1 MVWAIPGRYSE
12 MVGKIILALLILA
25 AVAVILWDR
34 LRLRHILGVLDGML
48 DQAVRGPF
56 QEVSFD
62 ESRLSALETK
72 LAHYL
77 SASVV
82 SAGKLEEEKEKIK
95 TLIGD
100 LSHQIKTPVANLL
113 LYAQLLGEQPLPEE
127 SRAYTAALESQ
138 AEKLQSLV
146 EDLVKLS
153 RLETGILTLHP
164 CLAQLAPVLED
175 VMEQFSSKAVDK
187 KITLHCASTEETAVF
202 DPKWTEEA
210 LCNLL
215 DNAIKYTPAG
225 GHVAVEIV
233 PYQLFCCVRVRDDGP
248 GIPEEEQAK
257 IFQRFYRA
265 PVAHGVEGVGIGLYL
280 VRQIAQDQGGYVKVD
295 SQVGKGASFSLFLPR
310 GE

>member
-1 MVWAIPGRYSE
+1 

-48 DQAVRGPF
+48 DQAVRGSF
-56 QEVSFD
+56 QEESFD

-72 LAHYL
+72 LVHYL

-225 GHVAVEIV
+225 GRVAVEIV
-233 PYQLFCCVRVRDDGP
+233 PYQLFCCVMVRDDGP

-265 PVAHGVEGVGIGLYL
+265 PGAHGVEGVGIGLYL

>member
-1 MVWAIPGRYSE
+1 
-12 MVGKIILALLILA
+12 MVGKIVLALLIL
-25 AVAVILWDR
+25 VAGGVILWDR
-34 LRLRHILGVLDGML
+34 LRLRRTMGALDAML
-48 DQAVRGPF
+48 ERGIRGEFP
-56 QEVSFD
+56 EESFD

-77 SASVV
+77 SATAVTSE
-82 SAGKLEEEKEKIK
+82 KLAEEKEKIK

-113 LYAQLLGEQPLPEE
+113 LYAQLLGEQTLPEE
-127 SRAYTAALESQ
+127 SRAYTVALESQ

-164 CLAQLAPVLED
+164 RPAPLAPVLED
-175 VMEQFSSKAVDK
+175 AVAQFATKAADK
-187 KITLHCASTEETAVF
+187 EITLGCIPTEERAVF

-215 DNAIKYTPAG
+215 DNAVKYTPAG
-225 GHVAVEIV
+225 GSIVVETEA
-233 PYQLFCCVRVRDDGP
+233 YQLFCCVRVRDSGP
-248 GIPEEEQAK
+248 GVPEEEQAK
-257 IFQRFYRA
+257 IFQRVYRA
-265 PVAHGVEGVGIGLYL
+265 PAAHGVEGVGIGLYL
-280 VRQIAQDQGGYVKVD
+280 VRQIAQGQGGYVKVD
-295 SQVGKGASFSLFLPR
+295 SQVGEGSAFSLFLPR

>member
-1 MVWAIPGRYSE
+1 M
-12 MVGKIILALLILA
+12 LALLIL
-25 AVAVILWDR
+25 VAGGVILWDR
-34 LRLRHILGVLDGML
+34 LRLRRTMGALDAML
-48 DQAVRGPF
+48 ERGIRGEFP
-56 QEVSFD
+56 EESFD

-77 SASVV
+77 SATAVTSE
-82 SAGKLEEEKEKIK
+82 KLAEEKEKIK

-113 LYAQLLGEQPLPEE
+113 LYAQLLGEQTLPEE
-127 SRAYTAALESQ
+127 SRAYTVALESQ

-164 CLAQLAPVLED
+164 RPAPLAPVLED
-175 VMEQFSSKAVDK
+175 AVAQFATKAADK
-187 KITLHCASTEETAVF
+187 EITLGCIPTEERAVF

-215 DNAIKYTPAG
+215 DNAVKYTPAG
-225 GHVAVEIV
+225 GRIVVETEA
-233 PYQLFCCVRVRDDGP
+233 YQLFCCVRVRDSGP
-248 GIPEEEQAK
+248 GVPEEEQAK

-265 PVAHGVEGVGIGLYL
+265 PAAHGVEGVGIGLYL
-280 VRQIAQDQGGYVKVD
+280 VRQIAQGQGGYVKVD
-295 SQVGKGASFSLFLPR
+295 SQVGEGAAFSLFLPR

>member
-1 MVWAIPGRYSE
+1 
-12 MVGKIILALLILA
+12 MVGKIVLALLIL
-25 AVAVILWDR
+25 VAGGVILWDR
-34 LRLRHILGVLDGML
+34 LRLRRTMGAFDAML
-48 DQAVRGPF
+48 ERGIRGEFP
-56 QEVSFD
+56 EESFD

-77 SASVV
+77 SATAVTSE
-82 SAGKLEEEKEKIK
+82 KLAEEKEKIK

-113 LYAQLLGEQPLPEE
+113 LYAQLLGEQTLPEE
-127 SRAYTAALESQ
+127 SRAYTVALESQ

-164 CLAQLAPVLED
+164 RPAPLAPVLED
-175 VMEQFSSKAVDK
+175 AVAQFATKAADK
-187 KITLHCASTEETAVF
+187 EITLGCIPTEERAVF

-215 DNAIKYTPAG
+215 DNAVKYTPAG
-225 GHVAVEIV
+225 GSIVVETEA
-233 PYQLFCCVRVRDDGP
+233 YQLFCCVRVRDSGP
-248 GIPEEEQAK
+248 GVPEEEQAK

-265 PVAHGVEGVGIGLYL
+265 PAAHGVEGVGIGLYL
-280 VRQIAQDQGGYVKVD
+280 VRQIAQGQGGYVKVD
-295 SQVGKGASFSLFLPR
+295 SQVGEGAAFSLFLPR

>member
-1 MVWAIPGRYSE
+1 
-12 MVGKIILALLILA
+12 MVGKIVLALLIL
-25 AVAVILWDR
+25 VAGGVILWDR
-34 LRLRHILGVLDGML
+34 LRLRRTMGALDAML
-48 DQAVRGPF
+48 ERGIRGEFP
-56 QEVSFD
+56 EESFD

-77 SASVV
+77 SATAVTSE
-82 SAGKLEEEKEKIK
+82 KLAEEKEKIK

-113 LYAQLLGEQPLPEE
+113 LYAQLLGEQTLPEE
-127 SRAYTAALESQ
+127 SRAYTVALESQ

-164 CLAQLAPVLED
+164 RPAPLAPVLED
-175 VMEQFSSKAVDK
+175 AVAQFATKAADK
-187 KITLHCASTEETAVF
+187 EITLGCIPTEERAVF

-215 DNAIKYTPAG
+215 DNAVKYTPAG
-225 GHVAVEIV
+225 GSIVVETEA
-233 PYQLFCCVRVRDDGP
+233 YQLFCCVRVRDSGP
-248 GIPEEEQAK
+248 GVPEEEQAK

-265 PVAHGVEGVGIGLYL
+265 PAAHGVEGVGIGLYL
-280 VRQIAQDQGGYVKVD
+280 VGQIAQGQGGYVKVD
-295 SQVGKGASFSLFLPR
+295 SQVGEGSAFSLFLPR

>member
-1 MVWAIPGRYSE
+1 
-12 MVGKIILALLILA
+12 MVGKIVLALLIL
-25 AVAVILWDR
+25 VAGGVILWDR
-34 LRLRHILGVLDGML
+34 LRLRRTMGALDAML
-48 DQAVRGPF
+48 ERGIRGEFP
-56 QEVSFD
+56 EESFD

-77 SASVV
+77 SATAVTSE
-82 SAGKLEEEKEKIK
+82 KLAEEKEKIK

-113 LYAQLLGEQPLPEE
+113 LYAQLLGEQTLPEE
-127 SRAYTAALESQ
+127 SRAYTVALESQ

-164 CLAQLAPVLED
+164 RPAPLAPVLED
-175 VMEQFSSKAVDK
+175 AVAQFATKAADK
-187 KITLHCASTEETAVF
+187 EIILRCIPTGERAVF

-215 DNAIKYTPAG
+215 DNAVKYTPAG
-225 GHVAVEIV
+225 GRIVVETEA
-233 PYQLFCCVRVRDDGP
+233 YQLFCCVRVRDSGP
-248 GIPEEEQAK
+248 GVPEEEQAK

-265 PVAHGVEGVGIGLYL
+265 PAAHGVEGVGIGLYL
-280 VRQIAQDQGGYVKVD
+280 VRQIAQGQGGYVKVD
-295 SQVGKGASFSLFLPR
+295 SQVGEGAAFSLFLPR

>member
-1 MVWAIPGRYSE
+1 
-12 MVGKIILALLILA
+12 MVGKIMLALLIL
-25 AVAVILWDR
+25 VAGGVILWDR
-34 LRLRHILGVLDGML
+34 LRLRRTMGALDAML
-48 DQAVRGPF
+48 ERGIRGEFP
-56 QEVSFD
+56 EESFD

-77 SASVV
+77 SATAVTSE
-82 SAGKLEEEKEKIK
+82 KLAEEKEKIK

-127 SRAYTAALESQ
+127 SRAYTVALESQ

-164 CLAQLAPVLED
+164 RLAPLAPVLED
-175 VMEQFSSKAVDK
+175 AVAQFATKAADK
-187 KITLHCASTEETAVF
+187 EIILRCIPTGERAVF

-215 DNAIKYTPAG
+215 DNAVKYTPAG
-225 GHVAVEIV
+225 GSIVVETEA
-233 PYQLFCCVRVRDDGP
+233 YQLFCCVRVRDSGP
-248 GIPEEEQAK
+248 GVPEEEQAK

-265 PVAHGVEGVGIGLYL
+265 PAAHGVEGVGIGLYL
-280 VRQIAQDQGGYVKVD
+280 VRQIAQGQGGYVKVD
-295 SQVGKGASFSLFLPR
+295 SQVGEGSAFSLFLPR

>member
-1 MVWAIPGRYSE
+1 
-12 MVGKIILALLILA
+12 MVGKIVLALLIL
-25 AVAVILWDR
+25 VAGGVILWDR
-34 LRLRHILGVLDGML
+34 LRLRRTMGALDAML
-48 DQAVRGPF
+48 ERGIRGEFP
-56 QEVSFD
+56 EESFD

-77 SASVV
+77 SATAVTSE
-82 SAGKLEEEKEKIK
+82 KLAEEKEKIK

-113 LYAQLLGEQPLPEE
+113 LYAQLLGEQTLPEE
-127 SRAYTAALESQ
+127 SRAYTVALESQ

-164 CLAQLAPVLED
+164 RPAPLAPVLED
-175 VMEQFSSKAVDK
+175 AVAQFATKAADK
-187 KITLHCASTEETAVF
+187 EITLGCIPTEERAVF

-215 DNAIKYTPAG
+215 DNAVKYTPAG
-225 GHVAVEIV
+225 GSIVVETEA
-233 PYQLFCCVRVRDDGP
+233 YQLFCCVRVRDSGP
-248 GIPEEEQAK
+248 GVPEEEQAK

-265 PVAHGVEGVGIGLYL
+265 PAAHGVEGVGIGLYL
-280 VRQIAQDQGGYVKVD
+280 VRQIAQGQGGYLKVD
-295 SQVGKGASFSLFLPR
+295 SQVGEGSAFSLFLPR

>member
-1 MVWAIPGRYSE
+1 
-12 MVGKIILALLILA
+12 MVGKIVLALLIL
-25 AVAVILWDR
+25 VAGGVILWDR
-34 LRLRHILGVLDGML
+34 LRLRRTMGALDAML
-48 DQAVRGPF
+48 ERGIRGEFP
-56 QEVSFD
+56 EESFD

-77 SASVV
+77 SATAVTSE
-82 SAGKLEEEKEKIK
+82 KLAEEKEKIK

-127 SRAYTAALESQ
+127 SRAYTVALESQ

-164 CLAQLAPVLED
+164 RLAPLAPVLED
-175 VMEQFSSKAVDK
+175 AVAQFATKAADK
-187 KITLHCASTEETAVF
+187 EIILRCIPTGERAVF

-215 DNAIKYTPAG
+215 DNAVKYTPAG
-225 GHVAVEIV
+225 GSIVVETEA
-233 PYQLFCCVRVRDDGP
+233 YQLFCCVRVRDSGP
-248 GIPEEEQAK
+248 GVPEEEQAK

-265 PVAHGVEGVGIGLYL
+265 PAAHGVEGVGIGLYL
-280 VRQIAQDQGGYVKVD
+280 VRQIAQGQGGYVKVD
-295 SQVGKGASFSLFLPR
+295 SQVGEGSAFSLFLPR

>member
-1 MVWAIPGRYSE
+1 
-12 MVGKIILALLILA
+12 MVGKIVLALLIL
-25 AVAVILWDR
+25 VAGGVILWDR
-34 LRLRHILGVLDGML
+34 LRLRRTMGAFDAML
-48 DQAVRGPF
+48 ERGIRGEFP
-56 QEVSFD
+56 EESFD

-77 SASVV
+77 SATAVTSE
-82 SAGKLEEEKEKIK
+82 KLAEEKEKIK

-113 LYAQLLGEQPLPEE
+113 LYAQLLGEQTLPEE
-127 SRAYTAALESQ
+127 SRAYTVALESQ

-164 CLAQLAPVLED
+164 RPAPLAPVLED
-175 VMEQFSSKAVDK
+175 AVAQFATKAADK
-187 KITLHCASTEETAVF
+187 EITLGCIPTEERAVF

-215 DNAIKYTPAG
+215 DNAVKYTPAG
-225 GHVAVEIV
+225 GSIVVETEA
-233 PYQLFCCVRVRDDGP
+233 YQLFCCVRVRDSGP
-248 GIPEEEQAK
+248 GVPEEEQAK

-265 PVAHGVEGVGIGLYL
+265 PAAHGVEGVGIGLYL
-280 VRQIAQDQGGYVKVD
+280 VRQIAQGQGGYVKVD
-295 SQVGKGASFSLFLPR
+295 SQVGEGSAFSLFLPR

>member
-1 MVWAIPGRYSE
+1 MI
-12 MVGKIILALLILA
+12 GKIVLGLLILA
-25 AVAVILWDR
+25 AAVVVFWDR
-34 LRLRHILGVLDGML
+34 LRLRRIMGSLDAML
-48 DQAVRGPF
+48 DRAVQGEF
-56 QEVSFD
+56 QEDTFD

-77 SASVV
+77 AATAVTS
-82 SAGKLEEEKEKIK
+82 GKLAEEKEKIK

-113 LYAQLLGEQPLPEE
+113 LYAQLVGEQPLPEE
-127 SRAYTAALESQ
+127 SQTYAAALESQ
-138 AEKLQSLV
+138 AKKLQSLV

-164 CLAQLAPVLED
+164 RLTSLAPVLED
-175 VMEQFSSKAVDK
+175 AAAQFTTKAEDK
-187 KITLHCASTEETAVF
+187 GITLHCVPTEGTAVF

-215 DNAIKYTPAG
+215 DNAVKYTPAG
-225 GHVAVEIV
+225 GTVTVEIV
-233 PYQLFCCVRVRDDGP
+233 EYVLFCCVKVRDSGP
-248 GIPEEEQAK
+248 GISEEEQAK

-265 PVAHGVEGVGIGLYL
+265 PAAHGEEGVGIGLYL
-280 VRQIAQDQGGYVKVD
+280 VRQIAQEQGGYVKVE
-295 SQVGKGASFSLFLPR
+295 SQPGKGAAFSLFLPR

>member
-1 MVWAIPGRYSE
+1 
-12 MVGKIILALLILA
+12 MVGKIVLALLIL
-25 AVAVILWDR
+25 VAGGVILWDR
-34 LRLRHILGVLDGML
+34 LRLRRTMGALDAML
-48 DQAVRGPF
+48 ERGIRGEFP
-56 QEVSFD
+56 EESFD

-77 SASVV
+77 SATAVTSE
-82 SAGKLEEEKEKIK
+82 KLAEEKEKIK

-113 LYAQLLGEQPLPEE
+113 LYAQLLGEQTLPEE
-127 SRAYTAALESQ
+127 SRAYTVALESQ

-164 CLAQLAPVLED
+164 RPAPLAPVLED
-175 VMEQFSSKAVDK
+175 AVAQFATKAADK
-187 KITLHCASTEETAVF
+187 EITLGCIPTEERAVF

-215 DNAIKYTPAG
+215 DNAVKYTPAG
-225 GHVAVEIV
+225 GSIVVETEA
-233 PYQLFCCVRVRDDGP
+233 YQLFCCVRVRDSGP
-248 GIPEEEQAK
+248 GVPEEEQAK

-265 PVAHGVEGVGIGLYL
+265 PAAHGVEGVGIGLYL
-280 VRQIAQDQGGYVKVD
+280 VRQIAQGQGGYVKVD
-295 SQVGKGASFSLFLPR
+295 SQVGEGAAFSLFLPR

>member
-1 MVWAIPGRYSE
+1 
-12 MVGKIILALLILA
+12 MVGKIMLALLIL
-25 AVAVILWDR
+25 VAGGVILWDR
-34 LRLRHILGVLDGML
+34 LRLRRTMGALDAML
-48 DQAVRGPF
+48 ERGIRGEFP
-56 QEVSFD
+56 EESFD

-77 SASVV
+77 SATAVTSE
-82 SAGKLEEEKEKIK
+82 KLAEEKEKIK

-113 LYAQLLGEQPLPEE
+113 LYAQLLGEQTLPEE
-127 SRAYTAALESQ
+127 SRAYTVALESQ

-164 CLAQLAPVLED
+164 RPAPLAPVLED
-175 VMEQFSSKAVDK
+175 AVAQFATKAADK
-187 KITLHCASTEETAVF
+187 EITLGCIPTEERAVF

-215 DNAIKYTPAG
+215 DNAVKYTPAG
-225 GHVAVEIV
+225 GSIVVETEA
-233 PYQLFCCVRVRDDGP
+233 YQLFCCVRVRDSGP
-248 GIPEEEQAK
+248 GVPEEEQAK

-265 PVAHGVEGVGIGLYL
+265 PAAHGVEGVGIGLYL
-280 VRQIAQDQGGYVKVD
+280 VRQIAQGQGGYVKVD
-295 SQVGKGASFSLFLPR
+295 SQVGEGSAFSLFLPR

>member
-1 MVWAIPGRYSE
+1 
-12 MVGKIILALLILA
+12 MVGKIVLALLIL
-25 AVAVILWDR
+25 VAGGVILWDR
-34 LRLRHILGVLDGML
+34 LRLRRTMGALDAML
-48 DQAVRGPF
+48 ERGIRGEFP
-56 QEVSFD
+56 EESFD

-77 SASVV
+77 SATAVTSE
-82 SAGKLEEEKEKIK
+82 KLAEEKEKIK

-113 LYAQLLGEQPLPEE
+113 LYAQLLGEQTLPEE
-127 SRAYTAALESQ
+127 SRAYTVALESQ

-164 CLAQLAPVLED
+164 RPAPLAPVLED
-175 VMEQFSSKAVDK
+175 AVAQFATKAADK
-187 KITLHCASTEETAVF
+187 EITLGCIPTEERAVF

-215 DNAIKYTPAG
+215 DNAVKYTPAG
-225 GHVAVEIV
+225 GSIVVETEA
-233 PYQLFCCVRVRDDGP
+233 YQLFCCVRVRDSGP
-248 GIPEEEQAK
+248 GVPEEEQAK

-265 PVAHGVEGVGIGLYL
+265 PAAHGVEGVGIGLYL
-280 VRQIAQDQGGYVKVD
+280 VRQIAQGQGGYVKVD
-295 SQVGKGASFSLFLPR
+295 SQVGEGSAFSLFLPR

>member
-1 MVWAIPGRYSE
+1 
-12 MVGKIILALLILA
+12 MVGKIVLALLIL
-25 AVAVILWDR
+25 VAGGVILWDR
-34 LRLRHILGVLDGML
+34 LRLRRTMGAFDAML
-48 DQAVRGPF
+48 ERGIRGEFP
-56 QEVSFD
+56 EESFD

-77 SASVV
+77 SATAVTSE
-82 SAGKLEEEKEKIK
+82 KLAEEKEKIK

-113 LYAQLLGEQPLPEE
+113 LYAQLLGEQTLPGE
-127 SRAYTAALESQ
+127 SRAYTVALESQ

-164 CLAQLAPVLED
+164 RPAPLAPVLED
-175 VMEQFSSKAVDK
+175 AVAQFATKAADK
-187 KITLHCASTEETAVF
+187 EITLGCIPTEERAVF

-215 DNAIKYTPAG
+215 DNAVKYTPAG
-225 GHVAVEIV
+225 GSIVVETEA
-233 PYQLFCCVRVRDDGP
+233 YQLFCCVRVRDSGP
-248 GIPEEEQAK
+248 GVPEEEQAK

-265 PVAHGVEGVGIGLYL
+265 PAAHGVEGVGIGLYL
-280 VRQIAQDQGGYVKVD
+280 VRQIAQGQGGYVKVD
-295 SQVGKGASFSLFLPR
+295 SQVGEGSAFSLFLPR